1 LERILNGT
9 SSRAL
14 FASAAQQFAIM
25 GSPRRRGGSAA
36 PPPLLAPRRP
46 LLRRGLGAREDE
58 EDAGGAGPR
67 IVIWSGANSVAWG
80 ARFLGPD
87 GGGNATASS
96 LTNSSSQSSGQQQP
110 QEQGQGGGAARASG
124 GGESSSLFIG
134 VIVALI
140 LCFYLLCTYQCLR
153 MWLCSKLLG
162 REDEGGVAGGGP
174 GGGADGG
181 SANTVLV
188 HEGRVFNLSGDQRR
202 QVLEVIFSESS
213 KVRAAATVPFDCPV
227 TLLHG
232 IRICFFF
239 FRIALPLT
247 R

>member
-1 LERILNGT
+1 
-9 SSRAL
+9 
-14 FASAAQQFAIM
+14 M
-25 GSPRRRGGSAA
+25 GSRGRGGAAA
-36 PPPLLAPRRP
+36 PPPPLAPRQRRP

-58 EDAGGAGPR
+58 ENAGGAGPR
-67 IVIWSGANSVAWG
+67 LVIWSGANSVAWG

-87 GGGNATASS
+87 GGGNATSS
-96 LTNSSSQSSGQQQP
+96 VANSSSQSSGQQQQQQP
-110 QEQGQGGGAARASG
+110 QEQGQGGGAARAAD

-134 VIVALI
+134 VIVALVV
-140 LCFYLLCTYQCLR
+140 CFYLLCTYQCLR
-153 MWLCSKLLG
+153 LWLCSKLLG
-162 REDEGGVAGGGP
+162 REAGGDGGP

-213 KVRAAATVPFDCPV
+213 KVRAAAAVPFDCRRAFES
-227 TLLHG
+227 LDQ
-232 IRICFFF
+232 RCFFF
-239 FRIALPLT
+239 SHIAHPLT